1 MNKSKIVV
9 TVMLSFFAFGCTTF
23 PQSSLK
29 ADEKTAPS
37 YEGSPQEA
45 VDAIQQNKPFYFSA
59 FMKARILS
67 WMKKPPSQYP
77 EVLHRVAN
85 EGDNLVQLIDQTCQG
100 RLNPTYAGFQD
111 PYPVGE
117 GEYLLL
123 FNCTT
128 GMRSLS
134 FRFLHYSD
142 SNGLNYVPLELET
155 MEQTKVESPYQKVK
169 VVEFWAF
176 RPTFDKILKEFTF
189 STERSSCPNDLMSHK
204 ACSYRIIYRYKEGRL
219 VLQKFLIVLRREG
232 KSEELTQVYP

>member
-1 MNKSKIVV
+1 
-9 TVMLSFFAFGCTTF
+9 MLSFFAFGCATL

-85 EGDNLVQLIDQTCQG
+85 EGDKLVQLIDQTCQG

-128 GMRSLS
+128 GMRSSS

-155 MEQTKVESPYQKVK
+155 IERDNPASSYRKVK

-176 RPTFDKILKEFTF
+176 RPIFDKTLKEFTF
-189 STERSSCPNDLMSHK
+189 RLERFDCPDVPLDHK
-204 ACSYRIIYRYKEGRL
+204 GCSKQMVYQYKEGRL
-219 VLQKFLIVLRREG
+219 VLQKVFLVRWREG
-232 KSEELTQVYP
+232 APKEQTQIYP